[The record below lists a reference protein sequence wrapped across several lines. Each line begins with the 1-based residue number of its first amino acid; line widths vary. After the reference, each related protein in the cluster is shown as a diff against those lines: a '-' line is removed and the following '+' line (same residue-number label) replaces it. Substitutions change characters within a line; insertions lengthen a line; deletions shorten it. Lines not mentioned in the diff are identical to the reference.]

1 MSIAFLGITHK
12 LLLKYV
18 LTSSR
23 LILTSYYNE
32 SMCNLCSQETSQFPW
47 ITNNKDLNKRKQEIY
62 QKVLII

>member
-12 LLLKYV
+12 LLPKYV

-32 SMCNLCSQETSQFPW
+32 SMCNLCSQETSQFP
-47 ITNNKDLNKRKQEIY
+47 
-62 QKVLII
+62 